1 MALRT
6 WVSQNNEPITETV
19 SYTTEWLR
27 ENSILEHLLND
38 SNYQNLIGISEEIG
52 IGNIKSDRFNCDLYE
67 KHLRDL
73 RRIADLIGEEDVK
86 QEIDWFFLLPFDVA
100 NCNPVLAEESK
111 ALKKRKCLWE
121 RTLFEFVH
129 KKDCQSVGHFF
140 KKEASKCYAAPEGV
154 YYFKCHGQPQ

>member
-1 MALRT
+1 M
-6 WVSQNNEPITETV
+6 
-19 SYTTEWLR
+19 
-27 ENSILEHLLND
+27 LND

-100 NCNPVLAEESK
+100 NCNPVLAEERN
-111 ALKKRKCLWE
+111 LGELGRKPTRPVELGRGLICP
-121 RTLFEFVH
+121 TI
-129 KKDCQSVGHFF
+129 
-140 KKEASKCYAAPEGV
+140 
-154 YYFKCHGQPQ
+154 